1 MFRYQHLSLCR
12 GFMTK
17 LLVPPIQLRLGR
29 AMHNDIVV
37 DDSSVSSEHV
47 LIEAQNDFVKVTDLS
62 STNGTYINDRK
73 LRRGVATLW
82 REGDHLV
89 IGQFQYSIR
98 QQG

>member
-1 MFRYQHLSLCR
+1 MDLADSNN
-12 GFMTK
+12 MTK

-73 LRRGVATLW
+73 LRSGVATLW
-82 REGDHLV
+82 REGGHLV